1 MNFRLTKNIELM
13 KLKMMS
19 SEVVIGEFSETFCQ
33 RKDRFIPHLI
43 CRLELVIL
51 LGKKYALEYNKMIP
65 LHSRSE

>member
-1 MNFRLTKNIELM
+1 
-13 KLKMMS
+13 MMS

-51 LGKKYALEYNKMIP
+51 LGKKYAIG
-65 LHSRSE
+65 SFSF